1 MGTAKLA
8 SKMGRTAF
16 LLGSLLSIVL
26 AQQSK
31 AKCEQ
36 NPLCKDS
43 LAAALADFTES
54 LYADIA
60 SRTTSDNFVFSP
72 LSIHSALA
80 LLYVGSTPNSRTH
93 QELRNALGSIASQ
106 NILEAKYK
114 RLIKSFETQKSFLYA
129 NSVWAQ
135 DGFRIARNFTKEIS
149 KNFGAQTKTIDFT
162 KDTSVDEIN
171 SWVSARTKQLIPTL
185 VQGFPSTTRMFL
197 ANALYFKD
205 KWLVP
210 FQERNESGD
219 PLDKELFY
227 GKSELKVPMM
237 LTSNVHI
244 EVGSLNLGSHNAT
257 FVNIPYINDQF
268 EMQIILP
275 SRQQQKGKGLE
286 ILEDFI
292 SNNRKRDK
300 HNVE

>member
-1 MGTAKLA
+1 
-8 SKMGRTAF
+8 
-16 LLGSLLSIVL
+16 
-26 AQQSK
+26 
-31 AKCEQ
+31 
-36 NPLCKDS
+36 
-43 LAAALADFTES
+43 
-54 LYADIA
+54 
-60 SRTTSDNFVFSP
+60 
-72 LSIHSALA
+72 
-80 LLYVGSTPNSRTH
+80 
-93 QELRNALGSIASQ
+93 
-106 NILEAKYK
+106 
-114 RLIKSFETQKSFLYA
+114 
-129 NSVWAQ
+129 
-135 DGFRIARNFTKEIS
+135 
-149 KNFGAQTKTIDFT
+149 
-162 KDTSVDEIN
+162 
-171 SWVSARTKQLIPTL
+171 
-185 VQGFPSTTRMFL
+185 MFL

-300 HNVE
+300 HNVNNVFLSPKPVFDNVEDVRVMMPKFSVSTKFDASEHLKSLGIKRIFQDAELDKFGEGAPLAVSKILHKAVVNVDKDGTEGAAATGVELVLLSGSFGRNIDVNVDRPFIFIVQDKKNNIPILVGRIKIL